1 MGLFSTLFGSKP
13 KPQESESGNKAWDF
27 INTTYSPMAQGGTSA
42 FNTASGLLS
51 GSPESK
57 GAFDNFLNNSGYS
70 YLMDNAMQ
78 GLTNSAAGKYLL
90 RSGPTL
96 KAMQDRSVNLTKTMY
111 QNYLQD
117 LMGLSQ
123 QGLGAGALMTNAG
136 QWSKGTGG
144 TAGSQ
149 GLLGSALQM
158 LPFIFSDPEL
168 KTDVEPVGVVGVYD
182 YRYKDDPS
190 GTRRR
195 GFMADE
201 IEAVHPEAMGPRVG
215 GFRTINPRRLAGEL

>member
-1 MGLFSTLFGSKP
+1 MGIFSSIFGSKP
-13 KPQESESGNKAWDF
+13 KAQKSESGNKAYGYLKDA
-27 INTTYSPMAQGGTSA
+27 YSPMVSGGAGA
-42 FNTASGLLS
+42 FNLASGLLS
-51 GSPESK
+51 GSPQSK
-57 GAFDNFLNNSGYS
+57 AGFDNFLNNSGYS

-78 GLTNSAAGKYLL
+78 GLTNSAAGKFML

-96 KAMQDRSVNLTKTMY
+96 KAMQDRSVNLTKGMF

-123 QGLGAGALMTNAG
+123 QGLGAGSLIANAG

-144 TAGSQ
+144 TSGSQ
-149 GLLGSALQM
+149 GLLGSALQV
-158 LPFIFSDPEL
+158 LPFIFSDPRV
-168 KTDVEPVGVVGVYD
+168 KTEIKPVGAVGVYD
-182 YRYKDDPS
+182 YRYKDDPP

-201 IEAVHPEAMGPRVG
+201 IEQVHPNAMGPRIAGIRTIDPVRLVG
-215 GFRTINPRRLAGEL
+215 GA